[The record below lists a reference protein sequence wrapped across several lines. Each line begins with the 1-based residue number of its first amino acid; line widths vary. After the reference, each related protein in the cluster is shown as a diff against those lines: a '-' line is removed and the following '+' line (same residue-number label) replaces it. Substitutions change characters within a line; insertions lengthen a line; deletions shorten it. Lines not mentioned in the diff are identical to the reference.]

1 MSYNLPC
8 PSLVGLILVAS
19 THNGPHFSFCY
30 PQNLF
35 SDEFNRRKRATSDL
49 DDEDYVQDE
58 TGDTP
63 DESLNFNHMSS
74 YLGTKKDIIT
84 VLDNQERLKREQS
97 GDAQS
102 GSSIHN
108 GRSSLRQVTS
118 NSSKAS
124 THPPE
129 DTGKIMG
136 FDREYLSEMLCPP
149 RLMCNSRFEVMIE
162 NVVFL
167 GLPVHIGAD
176 GSWRPGRLERN
187 REKTDNEDE
196 NLSNNAMSM
205 FHLVFVLEPPEIER
219 NYRID
224 EMFYCVTS
232 KLSLVLRYE
241 QLKRDYVWS
250 QIRLILK
257 LKDEWRTQTT
267 LHGSLMLEYLVS
279 KLSLC
284 KLMAD
289 CYDAISCSKIATLV
303 VNNKR
308 KSFQIPVKLEF
319 SSLPEPTVPYIPGSH
334 LSSTANML
342 SSTGL
347 VNLGETTRYHTKGL
361 MNLLLDGSLATG
373 NYGAGEDVN
382 SLDDEDAN
390 ATSSEDIIY
399 FAILLL
405 DSPEVIIRDLKA
417 EPQSQLARFIR
428 LVRPTESLIK
438 LTNKIKAS
446 NEGKSI
452 SISQIK
458 SFAFQLIYW
467 RKARVVTPLNS
478 AAIYIVSPMAPFES
492 NFRDDIRAFKENFA
506 TLPSLPQFLKLLSAR
521 SRKPK
526 QFATII
532 PSRDHKDL
540 YLLALAWLI
549 RFGYVT
555 QLHTYIW
562 LKIPRKVK
570 MRVDEEEETERGRD
584 PKKKRE
590 LDSAQNLAVVDNK
603 VEVDNV
609 VDNKV
614 ESAVE
619 VASSPS
625 KAKVLPQK
633 GFHPGSLDSE
643 IDRIESKLGMAKIA
657 SNVILEE
664 EDDTILV
671 DPGRASSIQRRWINR
686 VIHEECKLPPDLT
699 AVFYKLLKYMNGKN
713 SLELLLLKEN
723 VSRVEL
729 RKLLKAIED
738 FIISVRH
745 W

>member
-30 PQNLF
+30 PPELA
-35 SDEFNRRKRATSDL
+35 SDEFNRRKPASSEL
-49 DDEDYVQDE
+49 DDEDYVHE
-58 TGDTP
+58 EMGETP
-63 DESLNFNHMSS
+63 DESLDFNHMST
-74 YLGTKKDIIT
+74 YLGTKKDILS
-84 VLDNQERLKREQS
+84 VLDSQERLKREGGDTQS
-97 GDAQS
+97 A
-102 GSSIHN
+102 SSLHN

-124 THPPE
+124 ASSPE
-129 DTGKIMG
+129 ESSKIMG
-136 FDREYLSEMLCPP
+136 FEREYLSEMLCPP

-176 GSWRPGRLERN
+176 GSWRPGKLERK
-187 REKTDNEDE
+187 REKPTEEDE
-196 NLSNNAMSM
+196 TVSKNAMSM
-205 FHLVFVLEPPEIER
+205 FHLVFVLKPPEIER

-250 QIRLILK
+250 QIRLILQAK
-257 LKDEWRTQTT
+257 EEWRTQST
-267 LHGSLMLEYLVS
+267 LHSTLMLDYVVS

-284 KLMAD
+284 KLMVD
-289 CYDAISCSKIATLV
+289 CYEAISTSKIATLL

-319 SSLPEPTVPYIPGSH
+319 ASLPEPTVPYIPGSY

-373 NYGAGEDVN
+373 NYGAAEDIN
-382 SLDDEDAN
+382 SLDDEDSN
-390 ATSSEDIIY
+390 GSSSEDIIY

-405 DSPEVIIRDLKA
+405 DSPENIIKDLKA
-417 EPQSQLARFIR
+417 EPQGQLARFIR
-428 LVRPTESLIK
+428 LIRPTESLIK
-438 LTNKIKAS
+438 LTNKM
-446 NEGKSI
+446 KSVLEEKSF
-452 SISQIK
+452 SIAHVK

-467 RKARVVTPLNS
+467 RKARVVPPLNS
-478 AAIYIVSPMAPFES
+478 RAIYIISPMAPFES
-492 NFRDDIRAFKENFA
+492 NLRKDIRTFKNTFS
-506 TLPSLPQFLKLLSAR
+506 TLPSLPQFLKLLSTR

-532 PSRDHKDL
+532 PSRDHKEL
-540 YLLALAWLI
+540 YLSALAWLI
-549 RFGYVT
+549 RYGYVT

-570 MRVDEEEETERGRD
+570 MRVEEEEETERGRD
-584 PKKKRE
+584 SKKKRG
-590 LDSAQNLAVVDNK
+590 LDTAKNQAVVDNK
-603 VEVDNV
+603 VEVDNK

-614 ESAVE
+614 DSSGDP
-619 VASSPS
+619 ASSPG
-625 KAKVLPQK
+625 KAKTLPQK
-633 GFHPGSLDSE
+633 GFNPSSLDSE
-643 IDRIESKLGMAKIA
+643 IEKIESKLGMASIA

-671 DPGRASSIQRRWINR
+671 DPGRASSTQRRWINR
-686 VIHEECKLPPDLT
+686 VIHEECKLTPDLT
-699 AVFYKLLKYMNGKN
+699 AVFYKILKYMNGKN
-713 SLELLLLKEN
+713 SLEILLLKEN

-729 RKLLKAIED
+729 RKLLLAIED
-738 FIISVRH
+738 YIISVRH